1 MLHAV
6 LDIIINQIN
15 IYIMKRLL
23 HNLFCAVAFTITA
36 TVVSATTYCQYE
48 LTNGDK
54 TVLFS
59 AEKIG
64 DDLYQVTIEG
74 EGLTGFG
81 GTFCNAN
88 GTGGYDIRT
97 NLVVSDDNK
106 KMVATIAST
115 TEPTFYT
122 PLYVLMPGEVNFGE
136 IKDIEWG
143 TCGAVEADTEAPV
156 MGTATLESTT
166 HNSAVITVSATDNI
180 TNPVTRFEVTDE
192 AHSFS
197 KTIVATDN
205 KISVNSLTPN
215 TEYDFTIKAIDN
227 YGNISANS
235 TNIVATTTTKESET
249 SGSRI
254 HFDGVV
260 GTPISFTIEYKEKNV
275 SITLVS
281 NESEK
286 PIDYVHAMINGA
298 GTPSFAINEGTATYT
313 VENVEE
319 NSVLAIAFIYSTTDS
334 EGNWQTAQA
343 FDESDPNIIYYIA
356 KGNGEMTAI
365 DNIDMTN
372 INIYSTA
379 GNIVINGANNAVC
392 VYNITGQQIAYIA
405 QPNDMEVIS
414 LRKGLYIVKC
424 GTHTAKVNVK

>member
-23 HNLFCAVAFTITA
+23 HNLFCTVAFTITA

-59 AEKIG
+59 AEKIS

-88 GTGGYDIRT
+88 GIGGYDIRT

-106 KMVATIAST
+106 KMVATIASA
-115 TEPTFYT
+115 ERRQ
-122 PLYVLMPGEVNFGE
+122 
-136 IKDIEWG
+136 
-143 TCGAVEADTEAPV
+143 CAVEADTEAPV

-205 KISVNSLTPN
+205 KITVNGLTPN

-227 YGNISANS
+227 YGNKSENS
-235 TNIVATTTTKESET
+235 TNIVAITTSKESET
-249 SGSRI
+249 SGTRI

-275 SITLVS
+275 AITLVS

-298 GTPSFAINEGTATYT
+298 GTPPFTIEEGTATYT

-379 GNIVINGANNAVC
+379 GNIVINGANDAVC

-414 LRKGLYIVKC
+414 IRKGLYIVKC